1 MKVNNQPVVGIV
13 MGSDSDYELVQA
25 CTKVLSTFEVPFE
38 VHVISAH
45 RDTES
50 CLRYAKE
57 AKEKGLELIIAF
69 AGMAAHLGGVI
80 AANTRCPVIGVPL
93 NRTGLGGMDA
103 LLSTVQM
110 PPGIPVAT
118 VAIDGSA
125 NAAHLAVRILA
136 LHDKQLEE
144 KLIMFQSNL
153 KVEMKK
159 KSQQI
164 QERMKN
170 ESTNH

>member
-1 MKVNNQPVVGIV
+1 MDKQPIVGIV
-13 MGSDSDYELVQA
+13 MGSDSDFEYVKA
-25 CTKVLSTFEVPFE
+25 CTKILTQFGVPHEVQ
-38 VHVISAH
+38 VISAH

-50 CLRYAKE
+50 CLEYAKG
-57 AKEKGLELIIAF
+57 ATEKGLQVIIAF

-125 NAAHLAVRILA
+125 NAGHLAIRILA
-136 LHDKQLEE
+136 LQDRQLEE
-144 KLIMFQSNL
+144 KLITFQSDL
-153 KVEMKK
+153 KNEMKK

-164 QERMKN
+164 QERIKN